1 MTFSFFNT
9 GIHLIYFEE
18 AAVKIHD
25 HRLLKYFFFTFDDT
39 ICRDVRIFWLN
50 LDILQLGKFEPM
62 CKFKFAT
69 NRIPPTLPPGSIR
82 IRY

>member
-9 GIHLIYFEE
+9 VIHLIYFEE

-50 LDILQLGKFEPM
+50 LDILQLGKFE
-62 CKFKFAT
+62 FAT